1 VLPSKGNDY
10 SGSQEA
16 GMASKHHS
24 AAERRCVLKRTA
36 QLRTLKTLTKEISE
50 LEVRRNKS
58 KEDIEELSFNRS
70 VLRSL
75 KEAVATWT
83 EEERDAAQKAFKK
96 SRSESAVPVLPS
108 KGNDY
113 SGSQEAGM
121 ASKHHP
127 AAERRCLLKRTA
139 QLRTLKT
146 LTKEITEL
154 EVRKN
159 KSKEDVEELSF
170 NRSVLRSLKEAVAT
184 WTEEER
190 DAAQKAFKKSRRN
203 E

>member
-1 VLPSKGNDY
+1 VLPGKGNDF
-10 SGSQEA
+10 S
-16 GMASKHHS
+16 
-24 AAERRCVLKRTA
+24 
-36 QLRTLKTLTKEISE
+36 
-50 LEVRRNKS
+50 N
-58 KEDIEELSFNRS
+58 
-70 VLRSL
+70 
-75 KEAVATWT
+75 
-83 EEERDAAQKAFKK
+83 
-96 SRSESAVPVLPS
+96 
-108 KGNDY
+108 
-113 SGSQEAGM
+113 SQEAGM

-127 AAERRCLLKRTA
+127 AAERCLLKRFA

-146 LTKEITEL
+146 LTKEISEL

-170 NRSVLRSLKEAVAT
+170 NRFVLRSLKEAVAT